1 MHRMSLGN
9 VELTVLEDGTW
20 RFPARAFFDNVAEA
34 RWRAEIDVDEDGKI
48 PVGHNCA
55 LVESRDDVILIDTGY
70 GADTHGDCT
79 GHLLAELERAGRRP
93 EDVTLVINTH
103 AHGDHIKGNT
113 QLRDGVRMPTFPR
126 AHYVIGRRDWERF
139 DGPAGRHHEFAE
151 HVAFLARLGRL
162 ILAEGDEHVSP
173 DVRLLPTPGHT
184 PGHVSVA
191 IDWTGGTAIFLG
203 DLCHHPLH
211 VAHPDWVSEF
221 DTHPRWTPQT
231 RAALFD
237 LAAELEA
244 VVICP
249 HALPPGVGL
258 IERDGRGYR
267 WRDLT

>member
-1 MHRMSLGN
+1 APVGAAGDEASGRSAAPAPVRFDICIAPNREVAPVHRMSLGN

-113 QLRDGVRMPTFPR
+113 
-126 AHYVIGRRDWERF
+126 
-139 DGPAGRHHEFAE
+139 
-151 HVAFLARLGRL
+151 
-162 ILAEGDEHVSP
+162 
-173 DVRLLPTPGHT
+173 
-184 PGHVSVA
+184 
-191 IDWTGGTAIFLG
+191 
-203 DLCHHPLH
+203 
-211 VAHPDWVSEF
+211 
-221 DTHPRWTPQT
+221 
-231 RAALFD
+231 
-237 LAAELEA
+237 
-244 VVICP
+244 
-249 HALPPGVGL
+249 
-258 IERDGRGYR
+258 
-267 WRDLT
+267 